1 MFIKKR
7 YPKILFLI
15 VILLSVVCSILYIKN
30 NKGEKIAKIYKD
42 KKLLY
47 TIDLSSVEK
56 PYEIKLGDDE
66 NYNIIQ
72 VNHNEISI
80 IEASC
85 HDKVCI
91 NTGKI
96 NNGTVKHDSD
106 KLAEVLADTIMEKKL
121 LYDKKKII
129 EYMYLSQRIK
139 DRENAER
146 KLEKEDF
153 KNKE

>member
-96 NNGTVKHDSD
+96 NNGTVPIVCLPNK
-106 KLAEVLADTIMEKKL
+106 V
-121 LYDKKKII
+121 II
-129 EYMYLSQRIK
+129 EINSNEEQKIDAATY
-139 DRENAER
+139 
-146 KLEKEDF
+146 
-153 KNKE
+153 

>member
-30 NKGEKIAKIYKD
+30 NKEEKIAKIYKD

-85 HDKVCI
+85 RDKVCI

-96 NNGTVKHDSD
+96 NNGTVPIVCLPNK
-106 KLAEVLADTIMEKKL
+106 V
-121 LYDKKKII
+121 II
-129 EYMYLSQRIK
+129 EINSNEEQKIDAATY
-139 DRENAER
+139 
-146 KLEKEDF
+146 
-153 KNKE
+153 

>member
-15 VILLSVVCSILYIKN
+15 VILLSLVCSILYIKN
-30 NKGEKIAKIYKD
+30 NKGGKIAKIYKD

-85 HDKVCI
+85 RDKVCI

-96 NNGTVKHDSD
+96 NNGTVPIVCLPNK
-106 KLAEVLADTIMEKKL
+106 V
-121 LYDKKKII
+121 II
-129 EYMYLSQRIK
+129 EINSNEEQKIDAATY
-139 DRENAER
+139 
-146 KLEKEDF
+146 
-153 KNKE
+153 